1 MKMKGVSRIRA
12 DITKDLEFL
21 EGERAFT
28 LDVK

>member
-1 MKMKGVSRIRA
+1 MKGVSRIRA
-12 DITKDLEFL
+12 YINKDLEFL